1 MTITMVAAVDQNNSL
16 GKEGKLLWH
25 LPHDMRR
32 FKKLT
37 TGHPII
43 MGRKTFETLP
53 NPLKNRTNII
63 LTRDENYEAKDCIVV
78 HNMKAALEAAKS
90 AEGNEEI
97 CIVGGGEIY
106 KLGMDYA
113 DKIELTLVHHKF
125 EEADAF
131 FPELDYS
138 KWALLTDRYH
148 TTDNFHQYD
157 FTYFTYL
164 RK

>member
-1 MTITMVAAVDQNNSL
+1 MVAAAGENNSL

-25 LPHDMRR
+25 LPHDIRR

-37 TGHPII
+37 TGHPVI

-53 NPLKNRTNII
+53 SPLKNRTNII
-63 LTRDENYEAKDCIVV
+63 LTRDKNYQAEDCIVV
-78 HNMKAALEAAKS
+78 HNLEAALEAAKS

-106 KLGMDYA
+106 ELGMPYA
-113 DKIELTLVHHKF
+113 DKIELTLVHQKF

-138 KWALLTDRYH
+138 QWELLTDRYH
-148 TTDNFHQYD
+148 SKDKYHRYD
-157 FTYFTYL
+157 FTYLTYL

>member
-1 MTITMVAAVDQNNSL
+1 MTISMVAAVDQNNSL

-37 TGHPII
+37 SGHPVI

-63 LTRDENYEAKDCIVV
+63 LTRDKNYQAENCTIV
-78 HNMKAALEAAKS
+78 HSMKGAIEAAKS
-90 AEGNEEI
+90 AEGSEEI

-106 KLGMDYA
+106 KQGMDIA

-125 EEADAF
+125 DGADAF

-138 KWALLTDRYH
+138 KWELLTDR
-148 TTDNFHQYD
+148 FHAEDKFHKYA
-157 FTYFTYL
+157 FTYL
-164 RK
+164 TYLKK